1 MKSLRA
7 IIVKDIAVESRN
19 KESVSSMFMFGV
31 LTMVVFNYTF
41 DPTGFDRSLISPGIL
56 WVAFTFAGVIGLNR
70 SFGMEMDNDCLQG
83 LLLAP
88 LSRGDLYLG
97 KVASNFIFMMAAEL
111 MVMPAFVI
119 LNNVRFNLQIVEIIG
134 VAVIAT
140 IGFVS
145 VGTIL
150 SMISAQ
156 TRMREVMLAIL
167 QIPLS
172 VPIILMAVSS
182 TGIIMNQ
189 ETDGLAGLSS
199 RLSILGAFS
208 IVYLTASYL
217 VIDYV
222 VEE

>member
-1 MKSLRA
+1 VKSIRA
-7 IIVKDIAVESRN
+7 IIFKDIAVEWRN

-31 LTMVVFNYTF
+31 LTLVIFNYAF
-41 DPTGFDRSLISPGIL
+41 DPTGMDRSVISPGIL
-56 WVAFTFAGVIGLNR
+56 WVSFTFAGIIGLNR
-70 SFGMEMDNDCLQG
+70 SLSMEIDNECLQG

-97 KVASNFIFMMAAEL
+97 KVASNFAFMMTAEL
-111 MVMPAFVI
+111 LMMPPFVI
-119 LNNVRFNLQIVEIIG
+119 LNNLRVNIQVLQIIG
-134 VAVIAT
+134 VAVVGT
-140 IGFVS
+140 LGFVA

-150 SMISAQ
+150 SMISAH
-156 TRMREVMLAIL
+156 TRMKEVILAIL

-172 VPIILMAVSS
+172 VPVILMSVSS
-182 TGIIMNQ
+182 TAMIMEGQTAGIF
-189 ETDGLAGLSS
+189 A

-217 VIDYV
+217 LFEYV